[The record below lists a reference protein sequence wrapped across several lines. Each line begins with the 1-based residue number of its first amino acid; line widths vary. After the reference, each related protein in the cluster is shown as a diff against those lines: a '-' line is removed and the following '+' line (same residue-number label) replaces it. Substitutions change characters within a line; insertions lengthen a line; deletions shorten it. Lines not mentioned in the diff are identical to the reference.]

1 MIFDT
6 GMWATEGSGYQYDFD
21 KFIVEFSPGQDT
33 TYQFVPTDDAGAE
46 NTKSGADKSP
56 NGQFDNKND
65 YLPQLGLT
73 HNDKTET
80 TKWDA
85 GTNYD
90 GYKFS
95 GTNGIVSSYQATGE
109 STEITILVEGT
120 TLYQAN
126 GYYEFSDPTN
136 YQTIEGAGQS
146 SVALDPVGLGLLQ
159 DYSIATV
166 DDAFIAVSSLAEEIE
181 GIGAQLATLG
191 ANMTEL
197 EVAEERLN
205 NQVFLSE
212 AGISRLTS
220 DVLVDES
227 TRLAKEQIRLQ
238 SSQALL
244 AQAFSLS
251 ENILNTLFVKLFLV
265 TCGNHKWLLISSCV

>member
-21 KFIVEFSPGQDT
+21 QFIVEFSPGQDT
-33 TYQFVPTDDAGAE
+33 TYQFVPTDDAGSE
-46 NTKSGADKSP
+46 NTKSGATKSS

-65 YLPQLGLT
+65 YLPQLGLS
-73 HNDKTET
+73 HNDGTET

-95 GTNGIVSSYQATGE
+95 GSNGIVRSYQATGE

-136 YQTIEGAGQS
+136 YQTIEGSGQS
-146 SVALDPVGLGLLQ
+146 SVALNPVGLGLLQ
-159 DYSIATV
+159 DYSIATA
-166 DDAFIAVSSLAEEIE
+166 DDAAKAVSSLTKEIE
-181 GIGAQLATLG
+181 GIGVQMATLG
-191 ANMTEL
+191 ANMSEL
-197 EVAEERLN
+197 EIAEERLSN
-205 NQVFLSE
+205 HVYLSE
-212 AGISRLTS
+212 AGINRLAS
-220 DVLVDES
+220 DVLADES
-227 TRLAKEQIRLQ
+227 TQLAKEQIRLQ
-238 SSQALL
+238 STQALL
-244 AQAFSLS
+244 TQAFSLT
-251 ENILNTLFVKLFLV
+251 ENILNTLL
-265 TCGNHKWLLISSCV
+265 